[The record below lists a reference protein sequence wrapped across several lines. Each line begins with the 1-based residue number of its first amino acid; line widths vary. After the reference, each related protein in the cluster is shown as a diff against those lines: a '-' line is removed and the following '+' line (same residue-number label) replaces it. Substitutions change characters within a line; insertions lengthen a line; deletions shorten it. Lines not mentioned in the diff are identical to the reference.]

1 MDKVAHTQ
9 GLPPKDFLSS
19 VDVALQLILLL
30 RDAGSLTISGAAQ
43 ELGASPSTIHRSMSM
58 LVYRG
63 FAVRSE
69 SRNYLPGS
77 ALATSALQP
86 GLGADLTRKCSHH
99 MESMSK
105 ETGETTHLVILQG
118 DSVHFIHSVEGSNPV
133 RVGNRRGQVM
143 PATQNS
149 GGLVMLAEMSARE
162 IRALYPSLGDEEFEN
177 LRKRLRRTR
186 DRGHGANFGFFE
198 QDVSAVAEP
207 LLNDV
212 GDVLGAITVAVPS
225 NRFREVYP
233 KAVQALERH
242 MRDLNRA
249 LADYRVPE
257 KA

>member
-1 MDKVAHTQ
+1 METVAPTQ

-19 VDVALQLILLL
+19 VDTALQLILLL
-30 RDAGSLTISGAAQ
+30 RDAGRLTISGAAST
-43 ELGASPSTIHRSMSM
+43 LDVGVSTIHRSMSM

-69 SRNYLPGS
+69 SRTYLPGP

-86 GLGADLTRKCSHH
+86 GLGADLTEMCSHY

-105 ETGETTHLVILQG
+105 ETGETSHLMILQG
-118 DSVHFIHSVEGSNPV
+118 NSVHFIHSVEGSNPV

-143 PATQNS
+143 PATQNA
-149 GGLVMLAEMSARE
+149 GGLVMLAEMSVRE
-162 IRALYPSLGDEEFEN
+162 LRGLHPSLGDEEFEN

-207 LLNDV
+207 LLNEV
-212 GDVLGAITVAVPS
+212 GDVLGAISLAVPS
-225 NRFREVYP
+225 NRFREAYP
-233 KAVQALERH
+233 KAVRALDRH
-242 MRDLNRA
+242 IRDLNRA
-249 LADYRVPE
+249 LATYRVPE
-257 KA
+257 KG